1 VIQLALDFSIEP
13 DRFWKGASFLKR
25 ILQYLLPYK
34 RRIFFIIIV
43 SIITSMLSLSNTW
56 LLGRLTD
63 AIFYRTKGLPLTLSW
78 QKTQTQLNKD
88 FVLNLTAKRPFSRE
102 TLGKIRSDIRK
113 NGLTVQSVTP
123 HNGLAI
129 VKVEAPS
136 GLANQPLKLATD
148 LEARLTPLYGPL
160 KVYIASGPEKTTRQP
175 LLFPRYYTVFILPVL
190 LVVIYLLLGVFR
202 YAKSF
207 AIEAMGQKI
216 VMGLRNEIY
225 QNLQN
230 LSLSYFEK
238 NKTGQAGQLISR
250 ILGDIGSIQFLFTS
264 GIFDTVLEPIVVVIG
279 LIWGFT
285 LNWKLTLMFFFFV
298 PILVWPINYLS
309 KKLRKVN
316 LEIMNRQA
324 DITGV
329 LEESLSAVKVIKA
342 FGTEDYEIKRFQRET
357 RQSYEAAM
365 RGTRVSQIFL
375 PVIEFIVSIGLA
387 AFLMYGGAQ
396 VINQSLSPGEFFA
409 FVMLM
414 STIADPIRKLSG
426 VFGNIPRSLVAAERV
441 FELIDEQSEVV
452 EAEHPVELSDIKG
465 RVALTDVTFG
475 YEPDNPVLH
484 GIDLVVN
491 PGEVIA
497 LVGPSGAGK
506 TTIVNLIARF
516 YDPVS
521 GVITIDG
528 HNLREIKLSSLRKQM
543 GIVPQETIL
552 FRGTIA
558 ENIAYGK
565 LDAPEAEIIAAA
577 KAANAHEFISA
588 MPDGYQTKVG
598 TRGYTLSGGQRQ
610 RIAIARAILR
620 DPRIL
625 ILDEATSALDT
636 QSEVLV
642 QEALQRLMRDRTSFV
657 IAHRLSTIRSASRI
671 VVMNGG
677 VISEIGSHGE
687 LIKKNGLYAL
697 LYRTQLHKEEN
708 ATAQDSAVLN
718 E

>member
-1 VIQLALDFSIEP
+1 M
-13 DRFWKGASFLKR
+13 KR

-34 RRIFFIIIV
+34 KRIILIVIV
-43 SIITSMLSLSNTW
+43 SIFVSLLSLANTW

-78 QKTQTQLNKD
+78 QKSQTQLNRD
-88 FVLNLTAKRPFSRE
+88 FILNLTSKRPFSRT
-102 TLGKIRSDIRK
+102 TLEKLRQDIRK
-113 NGLTVQSVTP
+113 NELTVQSISAQ
-123 HNGLAI
+123 NGLAI
-129 VKVEAPS
+129 VKVEAPT
-136 GLANQPLKLATD
+136 GLANQPLKLAKD

-160 KVYIASGPEKTTRQP
+160 KVYIASGPEKTARQP
-175 LLFPRYYTVFILPVL
+175 LLFPGYYTVFILPVL
-190 LVVIYLLLGVFR
+190 LVIIYLLLGVFR

-216 VMGLRNEIY
+216 VMRLRNEIY
-225 QNLQN
+225 QNIQN

-279 LIWGFT
+279 LIWGFV
-285 LNWKLTLMFFFFV
+285 LNWRLTLMFFFFV
-298 PILVWPINYLS
+298 PVLVWPINYLS
-309 KKLRKVN
+309 KKLREVN

-342 FGTEDYEIKRFQRET
+342 FGTEEYEIKRFQRET
-357 RQSYEAAM
+357 RQNYEAAM

-387 AFLMYGGAQ
+387 VFLMYGGTQ

-426 VFGNIPRSLVAAERV
+426 VFGNIPRSMVAAERV

-452 EAEHPVELSDIKG
+452 EVENPVELDMITG
-465 RVALTDVTFG
+465 RVELINVTFG
-475 YEPDNPVLH
+475 YDPDKPVLH
-484 GIDLVVN
+484 QVNLEVN

-516 YDPVS
+516 YDPLS
-521 GVITIDG
+521 GVIAIDG
-528 HNLREIKLSSLRKQM
+528 HNLREIKLTSLRRQM

-565 LDAPEAEIIAAA
+565 LGASEAEIIAAA
-577 KAANAHEFISA
+577 QAANAHEFITA

-671 VVMNGG
+671 VVMNNGA
-677 VISEIGSHGE
+677 IAEIGNHDE
-687 LIKKNGLYAL
+687 LLKKNGLYAL
-697 LYRTQLHKEEN
+697 LYRTQLHKKEREKAEEV
-708 ATAQDSAVLN
+708 SFLN

>member
-1 VIQLALDFSIEP
+1 LFSINLDWFLE
-13 DRFWKGASFLKR
+13 RSLFLKR
-25 ILQYLLPYK
+25 ILEYLLPYK
-34 RRIFFIIIV
+34 KRIIIIIAISIVV
-43 SIITSMLSLSNTW
+43 SVLSLANTW

-63 AIFYRTKGLPLTLSW
+63 AIFYRTKGLPLSISW
-78 QKTQTQLNKD
+78 EKTQTQLKQA
-88 FVLNLTAKRPFSRE
+88 FVLNLTSIRPFSRE
-102 TLGKIRSDIRK
+102 AQGKIRADLRK
-113 NGLTVQSVTP
+113 TGLTVQSAAFQD
-123 HNGLAI
+123 NLAI
-129 VKVEAPS
+129 IKVEAPA

-148 LEARLTPLYGPL
+148 LEVKLAPLYGPL
-160 KVYIASGPEKTTRQP
+160 KVYIASGTNQTARQP
-175 LLFPRYYTVFILPVL
+175 LLFPEYYTVFILPAL
-190 LVVIYLLLGVFR
+190 LVGIYLLLGIFR

-207 AIEAMGQKI
+207 MIEAMGQKI

-225 QNLQN
+225 ANIQN

-238 NKTGQAGQLISR
+238 NKSSGQAGQLISR

-264 GIFDTVLEPIVVVIG
+264 GIFDMVLEPVVVVIG
-279 LIWGFT
+279 LVWGFT

-298 PILVWPINYLS
+298 PLLVWPIDYLS

-329 LEESLSAVKVIKA
+329 LEESLSAVKIIKA
-342 FGTEDYEIKRFQRET
+342 FGNEEYEIKRFQRET

-365 RGTRVSQIFL
+365 RGTRVSRVFL

-387 AFLMYGGAQ
+387 AFLIYGGAQ

-414 STIADPIRKLSG
+414 STIADPIRKLSA
-426 VFGNIPRSLVAAERV
+426 VFSNIPRSIVAAERV

-452 EAEHPVELSDIKG
+452 EVDNPIVLSQIQG
-465 RVALTDVTFG
+465 RVGLTDVTFG
-475 YEPDNPVLH
+475 YEAGNPVLQ
-484 GIDLVVN
+484 GINLKVE

-516 YDPVS
+516 YDPIS

-528 HNLREIKLSSLRKQM
+528 HNLREIKLASLRKQM

-565 LDAPEAEIIAAA
+565 LDASEAEIIAAA
-577 KAANAHEFISA
+577 QAANAHEFISG
-588 MPDGYQTKVG
+588 MPNGYQTKVG

-610 RIAIARAILR
+610 RIAIARALLR

-657 IAHRLSTIRSASRI
+657 IAHRLSTIRSADRI
-671 VVMNGG
+671 VVMNRGE
-677 VISEIGSHGE
+677 IAEIGNHDA
-687 LIKKNGLYAL
+687 LLAKNGLYTM
-697 LYRTQLHKEEN
+697 LYRTQLRKQKNEKLKEEN
-708 ATAQDSAVLN
+708 LLN